1 MMPLSR
7 CLMAILMQDFREIC
21 HALYM
26 LYRGSQY
33 TSSGSWLHSALA
45 CWSLIPLNADEG
57 AKQKNSIWKKI
68 RNRLSSENV
77 PSDANSPTKVI
88 SSSPTKIAALHCS
101 PDEHIAGLSAGE
113 RPHLASKIVLHATK
127 ASNSTIYC
135 EGSKSM
141 LFPVRS
147 S

>member
-1 MMPLSR
+1 
-7 CLMAILMQDFREIC
+7 MAILMQDIQKNC
-21 HALYM
+21 HALYV
-26 LYRGSQY
+26 LYKRSYY
-33 TSSGSWLHSALA
+33 TSARDCLHSALA
-45 CWSLIPLNADEG
+45 RWSLIPLNADGEV
-57 AKQKNSIWKKI
+57 KQKNSIWKKI

-113 RPHLASKIVLHATK
+113 RPHLASKTVLHATK

-135 EGSKSM
+135 KGAKSM
-141 LFPVRS
+141 LFPARS